1 MDKMYHI
8 QATDE
13 TIAPYVLLPGDPHRV
28 PLVAAKWDTADKIA
42 ENREHVTYTGTYK
55 GMPITCTS
63 TGMGCPSTAIAIEE
77 LARCG
82 AKTLIRMGTGAAIQ
96 PNIESGDIM
105 IIDSAYR
112 ADGTTKMYVPEG
124 FPAVA
129 HHEIVEAMIQ
139 TAKDKKIPYHV
150 GTSYCRDGLYTN
162 RPNKYTSFGG
172 YHPHSWDTFLEDL
185 QQTKTITMEMESS
198 AVLVL
203 TRLFGLRGGV
213 VLVNVVN
220 FTKTDTKEKTA
231 NFAKDADY
239 SADNVDKLC
248 TIANEMMYQVYL
260 NDRNNSNNTRT

>member
-28 PLVAAKWDTADKIA
+28 PLVAAKWDTAEKIA
-42 ENREHVTYTGTYK
+42 DNREHVTYTGTYK

-96 PNIESGDIM
+96 PEINSGDIL

-112 ADGTTKMYVPEG
+112 ADGTTRMYVPEG

-129 HHEIVEAMIQ
+129 NHEILEAMIQ
-139 TAKDKKIPYHV
+139 VVKEKNIPYHI
-150 GTSYCRDGLYTN
+150 GTSYCRDALYTN
-162 RPNKYTSFGG
+162 RENINTSFGG
-172 YHPHSWDTFLEDL
+172 YHPHSWDTFLDDL
-185 QQTKTITMEMESS
+185 RQTKTITMEMESS

-203 TRLFGLRGGV
+203 SRLFGLRGGV
-213 VLVNVVN
+213 FLVNVVN
-220 FTKTDTKEKTA
+220 FAKTDTKEKAA
-231 NFAKDADY
+231 NFAKDVSY
-239 SADNVDKLC
+239 SADNVDRLC
-248 TIANEMMYQVYL
+248 TLANEIMYQVYL
-260 NDRNNSNNTRT
+260 NDQRQ